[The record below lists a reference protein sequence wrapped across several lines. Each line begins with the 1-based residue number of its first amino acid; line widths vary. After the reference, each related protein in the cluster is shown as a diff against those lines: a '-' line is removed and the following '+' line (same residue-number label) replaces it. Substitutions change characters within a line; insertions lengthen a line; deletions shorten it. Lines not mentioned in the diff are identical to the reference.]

1 MEPSREGFII
11 GTLVAQ
17 LEDEKTT
24 RLAGGDTLPDET
36 DDCLGGTM
44 TTAVSQSSGLAPT
57 TPATGGRATDALL
70 QLDGVC
76 KSFDGQTQVLN
87 NVDLQIERG
96 DFIALIGPSGCGKST
111 LLKLVAGLIEP
122 TAGALNFV
130 EEQPP
135 VRDRLAY
142 VFQDATLLPWL
153 SVIDN
158 VAMPLKIAGLERTA
172 RLKRAQECIDLVGLS
187 HAADQ
192 YPRQLSGGMR
202 MRVSIARA
210 LTVEPALLLLDE
222 PFGALDEMTRNT
234 LNEELLRIREQSGW
248 TALFVTHSV
257 VEAVFLA
264 SRVVVLAPT
273 PGRIDAVLDIP
284 LAYPRTPATRE
295 SEAFGGLVLEVTRAL
310 HGVHHG

>member
-1 MEPSREGFII
+1 MNTQRPQ
-11 GTLVAQ
+11 T
-17 LEDEKTT
+17 
-24 RLAGGDTLPDET
+24 
-36 DDCLGGTM
+36 
-44 TTAVSQSSGLAPT
+44 GLAAMAEAG
-57 TPATGGRATDALL
+57 PARPLL
-70 QLDGVC
+70 QIDGVS
-76 KSFDGQTQVLN
+76 KSFDGQTRVLDT
-87 NVDLQIERG
+87 VELCIGEG

-122 TAGALNFV
+122 SSGRLTFAP
-130 EEQPP
+130 QDPP

-153 SVIDN
+153 NVIDN
-158 VAMPLKIAGLERTA
+158 VAMPLKIAGVEREERLQRA
-172 RLKRAQECIDLVGLS
+172 RQCIDLVGLS
-187 HAADQ
+187 HAMDQ

-248 TALFVTHSV
+248 TAMFVTHSV

-264 SRVVVLAPT
+264 SRVVVLAPS

-284 LAYPRTPATRE
+284 LDYPRTPETRQ
-295 SEAFGGLVLEVTRAL
+295 SEAFGSLVLDVTRAL

>member
-1 MEPSREGFII
+1 MNTLLSQPDGAAAVAEGAA
-11 GTLVAQ
+11 GPL
-17 LEDEKTT
+17 LEI
-24 RLAGGDTLPDET
+24 
-36 DDCLGGTM
+36 
-44 TTAVSQSSGLAPT
+44 
-57 TPATGGRATDALL
+57 
-70 QLDGVC
+70 DGVG
-76 KSFDGQTQVLN
+76 KSFDGQTRVLDD
-87 NVDLQIERG
+87 VDFSIDAG

-122 TAGALNFV
+122 SSGALRFAPRD
-130 EEQPP
+130 PP

-153 SVIDN
+153 SVLDN
-158 VAMPLKIAGLERTA
+158 VAMPLKIAGVDRETRSQRA
-172 RLKRAQECIDLVGLS
+172 RQCIDLVGLS
-187 HAADQ
+187 HAIDQ

-210 LTVEPALLLLDE
+210 LTVEPTLLLLDE

-248 TALFVTHSV
+248 TAMFVTHSV

-264 SRVVVLAPT
+264 SRVVVLAPS

-284 LAYPRTPATRE
+284 LDYPRTPETRE
-295 SEAFGGLVLEVTRAL
+295 SEAFGSLVLEVTRAL

>member
-1 MEPSREGFII
+1 MNTQLSQTDGP
-11 GTLVAQ
+11 VAMT
-17 LEDEKTT
+17 ED
-24 RLAGGDTLPDET
+24 RT
-36 DDCLGGTM
+36 DI
-44 TTAVSQSSGLAPT
+44 P
-57 TPATGGRATDALL
+57 LL
-70 QLDGVC
+70 QIDGVG
-76 KSFDGQTQVLN
+76 KTFDGHTSVLCDI
-87 NVDLQIERG
+87 DLRIAPG

-122 TAGALNFV
+122 SSGQLTFARQ
-130 EEQPP
+130 EPP

-153 SVIDN
+153 SVLDN
-158 VAMPLKIAGLERTA
+158 VALALKIAGIERSERLQRA
-172 RLKRAQECIDLVGLS
+172 RQCIDLVGLS

-248 TALFVTHSV
+248 TAMFVTHSV

-264 SRVVVLAPT
+264 SRVVVLAPS
-273 PGRIDAVLDIP
+273 PGRVDAVLDIP
-284 LAYPRTPATRE
+284 LPYPRTPETRE
-295 SEAFGGLVLEVTRAL
+295 SQAFGSLVLEVTRAL

>member
-1 MEPSREGFII
+1 MN
-11 GTLVAQ
+11 TQ
-17 LEDEKTT
+17 L
-24 RLAGGDTLPDET
+24 
-36 DDCLGGTM
+36 
-44 TTAVSQSSGLAPT
+44 SQSNASAAMVDG
-57 TPATGGRATDALL
+57 PALGALL
-70 QLDGVC
+70 ELDGVC
-76 KSFDGQTQVLN
+76 KSFDGHTSVLSE
-87 NVDLQIERG
+87 VDLHIERG

-122 TAGALNFV
+122 TAGRLSFA
-130 EEQPP
+130 EQHPP

-153 SVIDN
+153 SVLDN
-158 VAMPLKIAGLERTA
+158 VAMPLKIAGVERAA
-172 RLKRAQECIDLVGLS
+172 RLKRARECIDLVGLS
-187 HAADQ
+187 HAVDQ

-248 TALFVTHSV
+248 TAMFVTHSV

-264 SRVVVLAPT
+264 SRVVVLAPS

-284 LAYPRTPATRE
+284 LDYPRTPETRG
-295 SEAFGGLVLEVTRAL
+295 SEAFGRLVLEVTRAL